1 MSSQPRNSIRG
12 SLRLGLWPL
21 RIFSRIWKW
30 FFESGPNR
38 SLLGVGILTGTFAVF
53 LIGRSLLF
61 HVFARV
67 LGWLLEGLRNGWRFL
82 SFVGLILW
90 NSIPSYLPF
99 YLLVIVVF
107 YAAVKGRKRV
117 TVISPFHLPSS
128 SELPFGEHTVANALR
143 DAFVEIHKRAK
154 AGGKGDTYSTSGL
167 MTPKLEGIK
176 FSEAASF
183 EVPNRFAVEV
193 KGLSHDA
200 IISFARK
207 VFGKEWVIS
216 GDVVGDTNGFRL
228 LARHGT
234 DLWCS
239 SSNPA
244 TIEGLRRACGEVAL
258 RMLGTIDMTLL
269 SAYTTLRASD
279 LIKQKKLEEVLELMK
294 EAASLLPSNALI
306 AYDLGVTHA
315 RRGDNDK
322 AIAALKRA
330 IELNSNFPEALNNL
344 GVAQAELAEYDKAI
358 ASYEKALSIRPV
370 YAAALFNLGDALL
383 EKKRFVEAIQNYK
396 KALELEPRDPDILFN
411 LAVAFHKNKQFPEA
425 IESYTKALELTP
437 DDPDI
442 LIQLGMSL
450 FEDKKY
456 DQAISVVRQ
465 ADKLRPND
473 EEIQKTLADMLRSVR
488 ARTT

>member
-1 MSSQPRNSIRG
+1 
-12 SLRLGLWPL
+12 
-21 RIFSRIWKW
+21 
-30 FFESGPNR
+30 
-38 SLLGVGILTGTFAVF
+38 LTGTFAVF

-143 DAFVEIHKRAK
+143 DALVEIHKRAK
-154 AGGKGDTYSTSGL
+154 AGGKDDTYSTSGL

-239 SSNPA
+239 GSNPA
-244 TIEGLRRACGEVAL
+244 TMEGLRRACGEVAL
-258 RMLGTIDMTLL
+258 RMLGTIDTNLL

-279 LIKQKKLEEVLELMK
+279 LIKLKKLEEVLELMK

-330 IELNSNFPEALNNL
+330 IELNNNFPEALNNL
-344 GVAQAELAEYDKAI
+344 GIALGTQGKYNDAIQSYKKAI
-358 ASYEKALSIRPV
+358 SLRPDY
-370 YAAALFNLGDALL
+370 YAAHFNLGTMFLQKGRYDEALRSFEEALKIKSTDPALYFNLGYTFHAQKRYAEAIDRYRNAL
-383 EKKRFVEAIQNYK
+383 EKKPNAPEILTNLGISLFDDGQVDEAI
-396 KALELEPRDPDILFN
+396 R
-411 LAVAFHKNKQFPEA
+411 
-425 IESYTKALELTP
+425 
-437 DDPDI
+437 
-442 LIQLGMSL
+442 
-450 FEDKKY
+450 
-456 DQAISVVRQ
+456 VVER
-465 ADKLRPND
+465 AAKIDSDN
-473 EEIQKTLADMLRSVR
+473 EEIKQILRQMKEDLVEEDDEDEG
-488 ARTT
+488 A